1 MQNHVQNLNIQNIQN
16 NPNIVNQ
23 HPNPEYIYPGEDFD
37 VNYYRNNNFK
47 KEQPP
52 SKDPDIWDPAPP
64 LKKKVSKPTKGKF
77 NPGNPAQINQQIMK
91 GGLGV
96 KQNPPPPPSQKND
109 KYKRKN
115 SLYRYIQFI
124 NDNAID

>member
-52 SKDPDIWDPAPP
+52 SKDPDVWDPAPP
-64 LKKKVSKPTKGKF
+64 LKKKVSKPF
-77 NPGNPAQINQQIMK
+77 
-91 GGLGV
+91 
-96 KQNPPPPPSQKND
+96 
-109 KYKRKN
+109 
-115 SLYRYIQFI
+115 
-124 NDNAID
+124 